1 MGGSF
6 ALMKGL
12 LYAFK
17 DGLTEELLLQAITG
31 FVLFALFGFAIT
43 FIHSQFVKTKTRERS
58 EDRFDVHQEANVTL
72 HLPLERAFDLCRECV
87 KDLGAEI
94 KHLDLREGKIQ
105 AATSLNLKTFG
116 CKISLQIRPIGI
128 RFTEVLISVRP
139 RLRTTMV
146 DYGESLEIIQIIRE
160 FLIENDAG
168 QKSDL
173 MGADLKHQLEGE
185 LNQVEN
191 VNKADFRH
199 RETARRQ

>member
-1 MGGSF
+1 
-6 ALMKGL
+6 MKGL
-12 LYAFK
+12 LYASVY
-17 DGLTEELLLQAITG
+17 GLTEELLLQGITG

-72 HLPLERAFDLCRECV
+72 HLPLERAFDLCRECI

-105 AATSLNLKTFG
+105 AATLLNLKTFG
-116 CKISLQIRPIGI
+116 CKISLQIRPIGV

-146 DYGESLEIIQIIRE
+146 DYGESLEIIEIIRE
-160 FLIENDAG
+160 FLIKNDAG
-168 QKSDL
+168 QKLDL
-173 MGADLKHQLEGE
+173 MGALKHQLEGE
-185 LNQVEN
+185 LNQVES
-191 VNKADFRH
+191 VNKADFRR
-199 RETARRQ
+199 RETTRRQ